1 MSGSPRNQ
9 DQVAGTH
16 RVACCGAHDRVDGL
30 HGHASGRS
38 KACQTGRARPR
49 AAIAA
54 ACLPERG

>member
-1 MSGSPRNQ
+1 MSWHALR
-9 DQVAGTH
+9 
-16 RVACCGAHDRVDGL
+16 RVAKAAGAHDRVDGL

-54 ACLPERG
+54 AYLPECG